1 MANLTTKDYIP
12 EFTCIPARNP
22 LVAKPAV
29 SFVRRPPENGLG
41 SQEQAAVSKAVVQLA
56 AGARCHFSTRNFTLS
71 VRTLTDESF
80 AMHSQAQPAPTQL
93 RCWVSSVLSIGKPG
107 TDSD

>member
-56 AGARCHFSTRNFTLS
+56 AGARCHFSTRNSTLS
-71 VRTLTDESF
+71 VRTLTDVICD
-80 AMHSQAQPAPTQL
+80 ALTGPARSDSAP
-93 RCWVSSVLSIGKPG
+93 VLGVVCAFHWK
-107 TDSD
+107 TRH